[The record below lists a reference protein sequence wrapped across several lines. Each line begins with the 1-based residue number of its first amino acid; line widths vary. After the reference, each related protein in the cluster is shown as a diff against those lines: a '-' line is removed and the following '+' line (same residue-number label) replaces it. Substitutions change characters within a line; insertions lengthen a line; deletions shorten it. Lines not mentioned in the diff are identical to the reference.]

1 MATMTTRRNI
11 NIDGLQVQTDLHQLK
26 ELSNKLNLATRR
38 PSVVQ
43 WKQVIEYR
51 KARGQYVSSSPPQYL
66 DNMMTQRLKQ
76 ESTATVQSTSTYEAV
91 LDNTDPKVHVTA
103 GDFHR
108 QLFAENINT
117 PTKMTSDMDG
127 ITPTP
132 TRRVRRYGRTAIPEC
147 DEAVSLADKAAD
159 VANNNTPGRPE
170 KMAVLPETSN
180 VPLLVENPTKNENT
194 EDVSARYRRVGQM
207 FEKLRRDLVIMRIED
222 NKLARKLLD
231 VRSEMNLVRAQKSC
245 AEHADMLDDVTIEL
259 EEEEELTG
267 LIKACDLSQG
277 KPTSL
282 LSAFSPLRN
291 IGVSRM
297 NLNRRRFSIR

>member
-1 MATMTTRRNI
+1 
-11 NIDGLQVQTDLHQLK
+11 LK

-43 WKQVIEYR
+43 WKQ
-51 KARGQYVSSSPPQYL
+51 
-66 DNMMTQRLKQ
+66 
-76 ESTATVQSTSTYEAV
+76 
-91 LDNTDPKVHVTA
+91 
-103 GDFHR
+103 
-108 QLFAENINT
+108 
-117 PTKMTSDMDG
+117 
-127 ITPTP
+127 
-132 TRRVRRYGRTAIPEC
+132 
-147 DEAVSLADKAAD
+147 
-159 VANNNTPGRPE
+159 NTPGRPE

>member
-43 WKQVIEYR
+43 WKQF
-51 KARGQYVSSSPPQYL
+51 L
-66 DNMMTQRLKQ
+66 
-76 ESTATVQSTSTYEAV
+76 STAVSGQHDDATI
-91 LDNTDPKVHVTA
+91 K
-103 GDFHR
+103 
-108 QLFAENINT
+108 
-117 PTKMTSDMDG
+117 
-127 ITPTP
+127 
-132 TRRVRRYGRTAIPEC
+132 AI
-147 DEAVSLADKAAD
+147 
-159 VANNNTPGRPE
+159 
-170 KMAVLPETSN
+170 
-180 VPLLVENPTKNENT
+180 ENPTKNENT

-267 LIKACDLSQG
+267 LIKG